1 MSMVL
6 LFQGVNIVIL
16 ILLLILPILA
26 GHYIIKFLRNKE
38 ENKDELLARVILLEK
53 RVKELEDYI
62 ENSEV

>member
-1 MSMVL
+1 MVL

-16 ILLLILPILA
+16 ILVLFIPIFG
-26 GHYIIKFLRNKE
+26 GHYLIKFLRNKE

-62 ENSEV
+62 DNSEI